1 MTIADIVQEVAKQNN
16 LKIEQLTVDHIVEWI
31 VNKNKLGEFLSSI
44 NEDALKLTPLKKPYN
59 GKPSIDRLLT
69 GDTFVGI
76 ATALAKIGHSQEA
89 EKVFQLILN
98 RTPHDTT
105 ALNDYGVLVINELI
119 NEYNKGV
126 KISKERLAVARKQIY
141 DATIIDR
148 HLHEDPRLLPAYK
161 NLCLLRI
168 VEAITYLN
176 EREAFTAFLL
186 AWMPIEMTICRI
198 WYKLSKE
205 NYEGKGKID
214 ALERWNIDTVIEVL
228 FINKIDP
235 EFCKLKPELD
245 SLKGFR
251 NDLLHG
257 RMLEITEGQARHSIE
272 VAQKL
277 IPIKQ

>member
-1 MTIADIVQEVAKQNN
+1 MTMADIVQEVAKQNN
-16 LKIEQLTVDHIVEWI
+16 LKIEQLKADHIAEWI
-31 VNKNKLGEFLSSI
+31 VNKNKLDDFLFSI
-44 NEDALKLTPLKKPYN
+44 NADALKITPLRKPYY

-69 GDTFVGI
+69 ADTFVGI
-76 ATALAKIGHSQEA
+76 ADALARIGHLQEA
-89 EKVFQLILN
+89 EEVFKLILK
-98 RTPHDTT
+98 RTPCDTT
-105 ALNDYGVLVINELI
+105 ALNDYGVLVIDELI
-119 NEYNKGV
+119 GEYKKGV

-148 HLHEDPRLLPAYK
+148 HLHQDPRLLPAYK

-168 VEAITYLN
+168 VEAISYLN
-176 EREAFTAFLL
+176 EKETFTAFVLS
-186 AWMPIEMTICRI
+186 WMSIEMTLYRI

-205 NYEGKGKID
+205 NYEGKSKID
-214 ALERWNIDTVIEVL
+214 SLERWNIDTIIEVL
-228 FINKIDP
+228 YINKIDP
-235 EFCKLKPELD
+235 EFCALKPELD

-272 VAQKL
+272 VAQRL